1 MNIIQKQE
9 FRYKFAGM
17 AMQAIVNAIWS
28 NEKTQEETIKTAK
41 RLGYS
46 NNFDYVATTSVEYAD
61 SLIKELEEEK

>member
-1 MNIIQKQE
+1 MNITQKQE

-17 AMQAIVNAIWS
+17 VMQAIVNAIWS

-46 NNFDYVATTSVEYAD
+46 SIYGFVTAESVEYAD
-61 SLIKELEEEK
+61 RLIKELEEEK

>member
-28 NEKTQEETIKTAK
+28 NEKTQEETIKTFK

-46 NNFDYVATTSVEYAD
+46 NNFDYVAATSVEYAD